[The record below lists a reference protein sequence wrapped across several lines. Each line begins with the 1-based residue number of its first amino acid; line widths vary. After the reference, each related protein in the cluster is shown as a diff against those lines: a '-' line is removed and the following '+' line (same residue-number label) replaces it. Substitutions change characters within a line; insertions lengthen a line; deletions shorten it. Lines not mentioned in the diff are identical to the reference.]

1 MSLVLNSEKGMTLND
16 VKTTM
21 KVAAYLG
28 GLAEQIN
35 GVPRRYRDSV
45 ADAYMEDHPLT
56 VDDKAAAYDLVGKM
70 EKQYKKETKSASLDT
85 KLQYMFGNK
94 GAEVAKAVALGAAAV
109 VAGVAAAHGADPAV
123 VGALSVGV
131 TALAAVVGK
140 AAADGTEDKPEK
152 IAKEEW
158 NVQKYGDVKRA
169 LFALKKMKK
178 ALTPESTYKRDVQAL
193 YASGL
198 GNPGGMITA
207 LNLKQNG
214 GR

>member
-21 KVAAYLG
+21 KIAAYVG
-28 GLAEQIN
+28 GLADYID
-35 GVPRRYRDSV
+35 GVPKQYRDSV
-45 ADAYMEDHPLT
+45 ADAYMEDHPLK
-56 VDDKAAAYDLVGKM
+56 VEDKAAAYDLVCKM
-70 EKQYKKETKSASLDT
+70 EKQYKKETKAASLDT
-85 KLQYMFGNK
+85 KLQYRFGNK

-109 VAGVAAAHGADPAV
+109 VGSVMAAQGIDQAAAPAFV
-123 VGALSVGV
+123 MAAGALCTG
-131 TALAAVVGK
+131 AHAATVDNKYQTNAV
-140 AAADGTEDKPEK
+140 E
-152 IAKEEW
+152 
-158 NVQKYGDVKRA
+158 KYGEAKRA

-178 ALTPESTYKRDVQAL
+178 ALKPESTYKQDVQAL

-207 LNLKQNG
+207 LNLKQKG

>member
-109 VAGVAAAHGADPAV
+109 VGSVMAAQGVDQAAAPAFV
-123 VGALSVGV
+123 MAAGALCTG
-131 TALAAVVGK
+131 AHAATVN
-140 AAADGTEDKPEK
+140 DKYQTNAVE
-152 IAKEEW
+152 
-158 NVQKYGDVKRA
+158 KYGEAKRA
-169 LFALKKMKK
+169 LFALKK
-178 ALTPESTYKRDVQAL
+178 
-193 YASGL
+193 
-198 GNPGGMITA
+198 
-207 LNLKQNG
+207 
-214 GR
+214 